1 MAIGVEVTTSLRTGP
16 TNPGTVSGRLQIAG
30 ITERGSST
38 ESVLVK
44 SLAQYESL
52 FGTRQAYASNMYD
65 SARTFFEEGGSELV
79 VSRAVGPAATAG
91 FLVLKST
98 AGTVD
103 TLRIAARNPGSH
115 SSAITAEVTVSGGL
129 FTITVRRSSEVIGLF
144 ANLTTPADAVA
155 AASTNAHVVITDMGD
170 ATAAPGNQPKALVP
184 TVLSAGIDDRAAVT
198 AAIVATALA
207 NPGPVTKGAAV
218 AAPGYAAS
226 AIGSLLIA
234 HAKANGKVALLSPAS
249 GATATAAAA
258 EAKALVGADGAYAGV
273 FYPHVVIPD
282 GNGTRTLSPEAYVG
296 AVRARAHV
304 NIGFWAVP
312 AGERALPR
320 WIVGTVTNV
329 DRPTNNTLADSQLNG
344 IVTIGGK
351 PRLYGWASLALDR
364 DNLGML
370 SAQDSLNNLTVQVE
384 DTLEE
389 FVFSG
394 VDNRGVLL
402 GRIESAVTGIV
413 DPIALANGFYP
424 RKVDGEIVDPGYRVT
439 VDETI
444 NTATSLANNEVR
456 VALSVRLAPTAA
468 LIKAEIIK
476 VALSAAV

>member
-1 MAIGVEVTTSLRTGP
+1 MGIGVEVSTSLRTGP

-30 ITERGSST
+30 ITERGNAF
-38 ESVLVK
+38 ESVLVR
-44 SLAQYESL
+44 SLAQYESA

-65 SARTFFEEGGSELV
+65 SARTFFEEGGAELV
-79 VSRAVGPAATAG
+79 VSRAVGPAATTG
-91 FLVLKST
+91 FLNIKDS
-98 AGTVD
+98 ANVD
-103 TLRIAARNPGSH
+103 TLKVAAKNPGAH
-115 SSAITAEVTVSGGL
+115 STAMTVEVSNSGGL
-129 FTITVRRSSEVIGLF
+129 FGITVKRGSETIGSF
-144 ANLTTPADAVA
+144 QNLSTPADAVA
-155 AASTNAHVVITDMGD
+155 AASTNTHVVITDLGSV
-170 ATAAPGNQPKALVP
+170 TAAPGNQPKVLVP
-184 TVLSAGIDDRAAVT
+184 TVMSAGTDDRASVT
-198 AAIVATALA
+198 SAIVAAALA
-207 NPGPVTKGAAV
+207 NPGVFTKGAAV

-226 AIGSLLIA
+226 VIGSLLIA
-234 HAKANGKVALLSPAS
+234 HAKAYGKVALLSPAAGS
-249 GATATAAAA
+249 TPSAAAV

-273 FYPHVVIPD
+273 FYPHVIIPD
-282 GNGTRTLSPEAYVG
+282 GNGTRTLSPEAYIG
-296 AVRARAHV
+296 AVRARAHTTT
-304 NIGFWAVP
+304 GFWAVP

-320 WIVGTVTNV
+320 WIVGTVTPV

-344 IVTIGGK
+344 IVTIAGK
-351 PRLYGWASLALDR
+351 PRLYGWASLSTDR
-364 DNLGML
+364 DNLALL

-413 DPIALANGFYP
+413 DPIAQANGFYA

-456 VALSVRLAPTAA
+456 VALSVRLTPTAA
-468 LIKAEIIK
+468 LVKAEIIK

>member
-16 TNPGTVSGRLQIAG
+16 TNPGAVSGRLQIAG
-30 ITERGSST
+30 ITERGLAG

-79 VSRAVGPAATAG
+79 VSRAVGPAATSG

-103 TLRIAARNPGSH
+103 TLRVAARHPGAH
-115 SSAITAEVTVSGGL
+115 STAITVEVTVSGGL
-129 FTITVRRSSEVIGLF
+129 YTLTIRRNSEIIGLYS
-144 ANLTTPADAVA
+144 NLTTPADAVT
-155 AASTNAHVVITDMGD
+155 AASTNPHVVITDMGD

-184 TVLSAGIDDRAAVT
+184 TALSAGSDDRAAVT
-198 AAIVATALA
+198 AAIVAAALS

-226 AIGSLLIA
+226 VIGSLLIA
-234 HAKANGKVALLSPAS
+234 HAKANSKIALLSPAA
-249 GATATAAAA
+249 GATAVAAAA

-273 FYPHVVIPD
+273 FFPHIVIPD
-282 GNGTRTLSPEAYVG
+282 GNGTRQLSPEAYVG
-296 AVRARAHV
+296 AVRARSHV

-320 WIVGTVTNV
+320 WIVGTVLTV
-329 DRPTNNTLADSQLNG
+329 DRPTNNTLSDSNLNG

-351 PRLYGWASLALDR
+351 PRLYGWASLAVDR
-364 DNLGML
+364 DNLGQL

-384 DTLEE
+384 NEIEE
-389 FVFSG
+389 FVFSTI
-394 VDNRGVLL
+394 DNRGILL
-402 GRIESAVTGIV
+402 GRIESAVTGVV
-413 DPIALANGFYP
+413 DPIAQANGFFP
-424 RKVDGEIVDPGYRVT
+424 RKVDNEIVDPGYRVT

>member
-1 MAIGVEVTTSLRTGP
+1 MAIGVEVSTSLRTGP
-16 TNPGTVSGRLQIAG
+16 TNPGAVSGRLQIAG

-52 FGTRQAYASNMYD
+52 YGTRQAYASNMYD

-79 VSRAVGPAATAG
+79 VSRAVGPAATSG

-103 TLRIAARNPGSH
+103 TLRVAARNPGAH
-115 SSAITAEVTVSGGL
+115 SSAITVEVTVSGGL
-129 FTITVRRSSEVIGLF
+129 YTITVRRSSEVIGLF

-155 AASTNAHVVITDMGD
+155 AASSNPHVVITDMGD

-198 AAIVATALA
+198 STIVAAALN
-207 NPGPVTKGAAV
+207 NPGPITRGAAV

-226 AIGSLLIA
+226 AIGAALIA
-234 HAKANGKVALLSPAS
+234 HAKANSKIALLSPAS
-249 GATATAAAA
+249 GANASAAAA

-273 FYPHVVIPD
+273 FYPHIVIPD

-296 AVRARAHV
+296 AVRARSHV

-320 WIVGTVTNV
+320 WIVGTVATI

-344 IVTIGGK
+344 IVTVGGK
-351 PRLYGWASLALDR
+351 PRLYGWASLATDR
-364 DNLGML
+364 DNLGLL
-370 SAQDSLNNLTVQVE
+370 SAQDSLNSLAVQVE
-384 DTLEE
+384 DLLEE
-389 FVFSG
+389 FVFSTIDG
-394 VDNRGVLL
+394 RGILL
-402 GRIESAVTGIV
+402 SRVESAVVGLL
-413 DPIALANGFYP
+413 DPIAQANGFYP
-424 RKVDGEIVDPGYRVT
+424 KKVGDEIVDPGYRVT
-439 VDETI
+439 ADETI
-444 NTATSLANNEVR
+444 NTATSIANNEVR
-456 VALSVRLAPTAA
+456 VSLSVRLAPTAA
-468 LIKAEIIK
+468 LLKAEIIK